1 MQIEIWRMNHDFHH
15 NQNYQKINEYQFIN
29 NMFFGAKK
37 KETIKVDDTTSKD
50 LELVTKM
57 NHDLAKSLDL
67 KETLSNSLEL
77 IIKRI
82 NAQAANIF
90 LIDDKNQSFQC
101 IASKHQAYL
110 EDFEIPITQGV
121 MGKAVVLKK
130 CIRVGDVR
138 KDVRE
143 IAEFYFD
150 LDNKTNFT
158 TYSVLCSPL
167 IVSDECIGV
176 IHCLNKKTNNKLF
189 EENDRKLLET
199 LSGPAAL
206 AIRNARM
213 AKDLVDKNRMQKEIE
228 IVGEIQKT
236 LLSQNQK
243 EKFPIAGINIP
254 AKVVSGD
261 FYNFAELT
269 EGVYGFGVADVSG
282 KGIKSSL
289 LMSKASSLYRCLS
302 KTNFSAAELLNILNS
317 EICETTSRG
326 MFVTMLIGIYDSKKK
341 ELTLANAGHEPP
353 LIYDNEGNFS
363 NFEEAGPPLG
373 IAPKF
378 KFKETKINFSNSSM
392 YIFTDGITEIK
403 DTKGNMLES
412 DGFKDYIKKYQ
423 PIPNYERLNKIVE
436 DIIKS
441 GRIQKDDLTI
451 VVVDGS

>member
-37 KETIKVDDTTSKD
+37 KETTKVDDTTSKD

-110 EDFEIPITQGV
+110 EEFEIPITQGV

-302 KTNFSAAELLNILNS
+302 NTNFSAAELLNILNS

-341 ELTLANAGHEPP
+341 ELTLA
-353 LIYDNEGNFS
+353 
-363 NFEEAGPPLG
+363 
-373 IAPKF
+373 KV
-378 KFKETKINFSNSSM
+378 SS
-392 YIFTDGITEIK
+392 FF
-403 DTKGNMLES
+403 LLS
-412 DGFKDYIKKYQ
+412 
-423 PIPNYERLNKIVE
+423 
-436 DIIKS
+436 
-441 GRIQKDDLTI
+441 
-451 VVVDGS
+451 

>member
-1 MQIEIWRMNHDFHH
+1 
-15 NQNYQKINEYQFIN
+15 
-29 NMFFGAKK
+29 MFFGAKK
-37 KETIKVDDTTSKD
+37 TETIKVDNTSVKD

-57 NHDLAKSLDL
+57 SQEFAKTLDL
-67 KETLSNSLEL
+67 KETLQTSLEL

-90 LIDDKNQSFQC
+90 LIDNDKQNFQC

-121 MGKAVVLKK
+121 MGKAALMKQ

-176 IHCLNKKTNNKLF
+176 IHCLNKKTDNKLF
-189 EENDRKLLET
+189 EESDRKLLET

-206 AIRNARM
+206 AIRNAKM
-213 AKDLVDKNRMQKEIE
+213 AKDLIDKNRIEKEIE

-236 LLSQNQK
+236 LLSQNIK
-243 EKFPIAGINIP
+243 ENFPIAGINIP

-261 FYNFAELT
+261 FYNFSELSN
-269 EGVYGFGVADVSG
+269 GVYGFGVADVSG

-302 KTNFSAAELLNILNS
+302 KTNFSAAGLLDILNT

-326 MFVTMLIGIYDSKKK
+326 MFVTMLVGIYDSNKK
-341 ELTLANAGHEPP
+341 ELTLSNAGHEPP
-353 LIYDNEGNFS
+353 LIYSNDGNFS

-378 KFKETKINFSNSSM
+378 KFKETKISFSNSSM
-392 YIFTDGITEIK
+392 YIFTDGITEIR
-403 DTKGNMLES
+403 DAKGNMLEA
-412 DGFKDYIKKYQ
+412 DGFKNYIKKYQ
-423 PIPNYERLNKIVE
+423 QIPNHQRLNKIIE

-451 VVVDGS
+451 VTVDG